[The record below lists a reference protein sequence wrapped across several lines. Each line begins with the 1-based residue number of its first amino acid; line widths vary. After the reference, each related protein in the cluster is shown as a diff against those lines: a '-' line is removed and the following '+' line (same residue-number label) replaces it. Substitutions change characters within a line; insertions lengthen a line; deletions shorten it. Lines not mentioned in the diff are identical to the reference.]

1 MNVPLRDMRRVL
13 MLVLLLLI
21 PSAWAGEGDDWTVEV
36 EDPFGNPISNCDVTL
51 SDPWTGSVLNEPVN
65 SMYQASAICEGY
77 VVMWHPPIPT
87 TQTIV
92 VLEAYPLV
100 EDLFSVEGAHTIQVL
115 GSTWEAPVIDGPV
128 EAPIGIPVLVIGDGG
143 SEVRHGQNQV
153 SIPNATIS
161 YNLSGNY
168 SEDISVS
175 AFHTGSG
182 QSIEWIDGNLTV
194 GEYGG
199 GWNARVMSNGMPK
212 GEAIWPPTIEWIN
225 AQLNHSAT
233 PGYANLEFTSSLTP
247 NENITGLWTASH
259 VFSDG
264 LGLPFIP
271 GVHAGIASQIDRF
284 LNGDVN
290 ELESLLET
298 VIYSNGREALCCIV
312 DDGPV
317 MFTSFEIDAEI
328 DLATGTW
335 GWNETGTITAVRSN
349 IDMLRLEVPFQN
361 DLRQT
366 TPLTI
371 TTDGN
376 WQYLSSPLGEWIDG
390 STANFTLLR
399 DDSSIS
405 GYYTITLGP
414 NSAPVVSMQEDYSLP
429 WENTS
434 YNFEAVIE
442 DAPLSVHTCDWDISG
457 SSQNIGVNLSSFAID
472 SIIPI
477 SVTCIDEGGL
487 SDSWNS
493 SYVLD
498 GGTPWINA
506 SDDVQIIE
514 PGLFDWD
521 LMVGDD
527 HDNDLR
533 VFWTSNK
540 SEDWW
545 YTGDVLHTSFSVDS
559 NLNSINDN
567 LSERHMARN
576 PVEYWLSAEVTDD
589 VGHST
594 NGNWTIRLSDT
605 TGPVI
610 LGSLEF
616 QNDGNEWLFSNMSY
630 RPGDRVRLNLTESF
644 DDHSSIDKINFTIET
659 DGEVYSELSWYEAQ
673 FWELPELGTGYH
685 QITIK
690 AYDELGNLASS
701 NLSIAISP
709 PIAKNLEVIDIS
721 SSAVEVEPGMNK
733 FWVTVQNNGAGTTE
747 FMLCSNDRCVNSIVG
762 PSSYSQNA
770 TAIVFIEA
778 DLDWFETFT
787 VELSYLDD
795 DNQMVVKHSTSDY
808 DAGAGLELIELLGIV
823 IVIGVAIAW
832 YRTRNEP
839 RF

>member
-1 MNVPLRDMRRVL
+1 
-13 MLVLLLLI
+13 
-21 PSAWAGEGDDWTVEV
+21 
-36 EDPFGNPISNCDVTL
+36 
-51 SDPWTGSVLNEPVN
+51 
-65 SMYQASAICEGY
+65 
-77 VVMWHPPIPT
+77 
-87 TQTIV
+87 
-92 VLEAYPLV
+92 
-100 EDLFSVEGAHTIQVL
+100 
-115 GSTWEAPVIDGPV
+115 
-128 EAPIGIPVLVIGDGG
+128 
-143 SEVRHGQNQV
+143 
-153 SIPNATIS
+153 
-161 YNLSGNY
+161 
-168 SEDISVS
+168 
-175 AFHTGSG
+175 
-182 QSIEWIDGNLTV
+182 
-194 GEYGG
+194 
-199 GWNARVMSNGMPK
+199 
-212 GEAIWPPTIEWIN
+212 
-225 AQLNHSAT
+225 
-233 PGYANLEFTSSLTP
+233 
-247 NENITGLWTASH
+247 
-259 VFSDG
+259 
-264 LGLPFIP
+264 
-271 GVHAGIASQIDRF
+271 
-284 LNGDVN
+284 
-290 ELESLLET
+290 
-298 VIYSNGREALCCIV
+298 
-312 DDGPV
+312 
-317 MFTSFEIDAEI
+317 
-328 DLATGTW
+328 
-335 GWNETGTITAVRSN
+335 
-349 IDMLRLEVPFQN
+349 
-361 DLRQT
+361 
-366 TPLTI
+366 
-371 TTDGN
+371 
-376 WQYLSSPLGEWIDG
+376 
-390 STANFTLLR
+390 
-399 DDSSIS
+399 
-405 GYYTITLGP
+405 
-414 NSAPVVSMQEDYSLP
+414 MQEDYSLP

-434 YNFEAVIE
+434 YDFEAVIE
-442 DAPLSVHTCDWDISG
+442 DAPLSVHACDWNISG

-477 SVTCIDEGGL
+477 SVTCMDEGGL
-487 SDSWNS
+487 SDSWNG

-527 HDNDLR
+527 HDNNLR

-545 YTGDVLHTSFSVDS
+545 YTGDILHTSFSVDS

-594 NGNWTIRLSDT
+594 NGNWTIRLSDN

-616 QNDGNEWLFSNMSY
+616 QNDENEWQFSNMSY
-630 RPGDRVRLNLTESF
+630 RPGDRIRLNLTESF
-644 DDHSSIDKINFTIET
+644 DDHSSIGKINFTIET
-659 DGEVYSELSWYEAQ
+659 GNEVYSELSWSEAQ

-690 AYDELGNLASS
+690 AYDEAGNLASS
-701 NLSIAISP
+701 NVSIAISP
-709 PIAKNLEVIDIS
+709 PIAKNLEIIDIS
-721 SSAVEVEPGMNK
+721 SSSVEVEPGMNK

-795 DNQMVVKHSTSDY
+795 DNQTVVKHSTSDY

-823 IVIGVAIAW
+823 VVIGVAIAW

>member
-1 MNVPLRDMRRVL
+1 MRRVL
-13 MLVLLLLI
+13 VLVLLLLI
-21 PSAWAGEGDDWTVEV
+21 PSAWADEGDTWTVEV
-36 EDPFGNPISNCDVTL
+36 EDPFGNPISDCDVTL
-51 SDPWTGSVLNEPVN
+51 NDPWTGGVLNDPVD
-65 SMYQASAICEGY
+65 SMYQPSATCEGY
-77 VVMWHPPIPT
+77 VVMWHPPIPS
-87 TQTIV
+87 TQTTV
-92 VLEAYPLV
+92 VLEAYPLI

-115 GSTWEAPVIDGPV
+115 GSTWESSVVDGSVDAPS
-128 EAPIGIPVLVIGDGG
+128 GIPVLVIGEGG
-143 SEVRHGQNQV
+143 SEVRYGQNQV

-161 YNLSGNY
+161 YNLSANY
-168 SEDISVS
+168 SEEISVL
-175 AFHTGSG
+175 ALHTGSG

-199 GWNARVMSNGMPK
+199 GWSARVMSNGMPR
-212 GEAIWPPTIEWIN
+212 GESTWPPTIEWIN
-225 AQLNHSAT
+225 AQLNHSISQ
-233 PGYANLEFTSSLTP
+233 GYANIEFTSNLTP
-247 NENITGLWTASH
+247 NENITGLWTANH

-290 ELESLLET
+290 ELEDLLET
-298 VIYSNGREALCCIV
+298 IIYSNGREALCCIV

-317 MFTSFEIDAEI
+317 MFTSFDVEAEI
-328 DLATGTW
+328 DLTTGTW
-335 GWNETGTITAVRSN
+335 GWNETGTITASRSN
-349 IDMLRLEVPFQN
+349 INMLRLEVPFQN

-376 WQYLSSPLGEWIDG
+376 WQYLSSPLDEWIDG
-390 STANFTLLR
+390 STANFTLTR

-414 NSAPVVSMQEDYSLP
+414 NSAPLVTMKEDYSLP

-434 YNFEAVIE
+434 YDFEAVIE
-442 DAPLSVHTCDWDISG
+442 DGPLSVHDCEWNISG

-487 SDSWNS
+487 LDSWNG

-498 GGTPWINA
+498 GGAPWINA
-506 SDDVQIIE
+506 SDDIQIIE
-514 PGLFDWD
+514 PGLFNWD
-521 LMVGDD
+521 LIVGDD
-527 HDNDLR
+527 HDDDLR
-533 VFWTSNK
+533 VLWTSNK

-545 YTGDVLHTSFSVDS
+545 YTGDVLQTSFSVDS

-567 LSERHMARN
+567 LSERQMARN
-576 PVEYWLSAEVTDD
+576 PVEYWLSVEVTDD

-594 NGNWTIRLSDT
+594 NGNWTIRLSDS

-616 QNDGNEWLFSNMSY
+616 KNAANEWEFSNTSY

-659 DGEVYSELSWYEAQ
+659 SDEVYSGLSWTEARY
-673 FWELPELGTGYH
+673 WEVPEFGTGYH
-685 QITIK
+685 QITVK
-690 AYDELGNLASS
+690 AYDEAGNLASS
-701 NLSIAISP
+701 NVGIAISP
-709 PIAKNLEVIDIS
+709 PMEKNLEVIDIS
-721 SSAVEVEPGMNK
+721 SSSVEVEPGMNQ

-747 FMLCSNDRCVNSIVG
+747 FILCSKGRCVESIVG
-762 PSSYSQNA
+762 PSSFSQNA
-770 TAIVFIEA
+770 TSIVFIKA
-778 DLDWFETFT
+778 DLDWFETFS

-795 DNQMVVKHSTSDY
+795 DNQTVVKHSVSDY

-823 IVIGVAIAW
+823 VVIGIAIVW
-832 YRTRNEP
+832 YRYRNEP

>member
-1 MNVPLRDMRRVL
+1 MNVPSGDMRRVL
-13 MLVLLLLI
+13 VLVLLLLI
-21 PSAWAGEGDDWTVEV
+21 PPVLADEGDAWTVEV
-36 EDPFGNPISNCDVTL
+36 EDPFGNPISDCDVTL
-51 SDPWTGSVLNEPVN
+51 SNPWTGGVLDEPVD
-65 SMYQASAICEGY
+65 SMYQPSAICDGY
-77 VVMWHPPIPT
+77 VVMWHPPIPA
-87 TQTIV
+87 TQTTV
-92 VLEAYPLV
+92 VLEAYPLI

-115 GSTWEAPVIDGPV
+115 GSTWEASVVDGSV
-128 EAPIGIPVLVIGDGG
+128 EAPSGTPVLVIGEGG
-143 SEVRHGQNQV
+143 SEVRYGQSQV

-161 YNLSGNY
+161 YNLSANY
-168 SEDISVS
+168 SEDISVL

-212 GEAIWPPTIEWIN
+212 GESTWPPTVEWIN
-225 AQLNHSAT
+225 TQLNHSIS
-233 PGYANLEFTSSLTP
+233 PGYANIEFTSSLTP
-247 NENITGLWTASH
+247 NENITGLWTANH
-259 VFSDG
+259 VFSNG

-290 ELESLLET
+290 ELENLLET
-298 VIYSNGREALCCIV
+298 IIYSNGREALCCIV
-312 DDGPV
+312 DDEPV
-317 MFTSFEIDAEI
+317 MFTSFEVEAEI

-335 GWNETGTITAVRSN
+335 GWNETGTITASRSYIN
-349 IDMLRLEVPFQN
+349 MLRLEVPFQN

-376 WQYLSSPLGEWIDG
+376 WQYLSSPLNEWIDG
-390 STANFTLLR
+390 STANFTLTR

-414 NSAPVVSMQEDYSLP
+414 NSAPLVSMQEDYSLP

-434 YNFEAVIE
+434 YDFEAVIE
-442 DAPLSVHTCDWDISG
+442 DAPLSVHDCEWNISG
-457 SSQNIGVNLSSFAID
+457 SSQNIGVNLSSFAVD
-472 SIIPI
+472 SMIPI

-487 SDSWNS
+487 LDSWNG

-498 GGTPWINA
+498 GGAPWINA
-506 SDDVQIIE
+506 TGDVQIIE

-527 HDNDLR
+527 HDDDLR

-545 YTGDVLHTSFSVDS
+545 YTGDVLQTSFSVDS

-567 LSERHMARN
+567 LSERQMSRN
-576 PVEYWLSAEVTDD
+576 PVEYWLSVEVTDD

-594 NGNWTIRLSDT
+594 NGNWTIRLSDSS
-605 TGPVI
+605 GPVI

-616 QNDGNEWLFSNMSY
+616 KNDANEWEFSNTSY
-630 RPGDRVRLNLTESF
+630 RPGDRIRLNLTESF

-659 DGEVYSELSWYEAQ
+659 SDEVYPGLSWTEARY
-673 FWELPELGTGYH
+673 WEVPELGTGYH
-685 QITIK
+685 QITVK
-690 AYDELGNLASS
+690 AYDEAGNLASS
-701 NLSIAISP
+701 NVGIAISP
-709 PIAKNLEVIDIS
+709 PIEKNLEIIDIS
-721 SSAVEVEPGMNK
+721 SSSVEVEPGMNQ

-747 FMLCSNDRCVNSIVG
+747 FILCSKDRCVESIVG
-762 PSSYSQNA
+762 PSSFSQNA
-770 TAIVFIEA
+770 TTIVFIKA
-778 DLDWFETFT
+778 DLDWFETFS

-795 DNQMVVKHSTSDY
+795 DNQTVVKHSVSDY

-823 IVIGVAIAW
+823 VLIGFVIVW
-832 YRTRNEP
+832 YRYRNEP

>member
-1 MNVPLRDMRRVL
+1 MRRVL
-13 MLVLLLLI
+13 VLVLLLLI
-21 PSAWAGEGDDWTVEV
+21 PSAWADEGDTWTVEV
-36 EDPFGNPISNCDVTL
+36 EDPFGNPISDCDVTL
-51 SDPWTGSVLNEPVN
+51 NDPWTGGVLNDPVD
-65 SMYQASAICEGY
+65 SMYQPSATCEGY
-77 VVMWHPPIPT
+77 VVMWHPPIPS
-87 TQTIV
+87 TQTTV
-92 VLEAYPLV
+92 VLEAYPLI

-115 GSTWEAPVIDGPV
+115 GSTWESSVVDGSVDAPS
-128 EAPIGIPVLVIGDGG
+128 GIPVLVIGEGG
-143 SEVRHGQNQV
+143 SEVRYGQNQV

-161 YNLSGNY
+161 YNLSANY
-168 SEDISVS
+168 SEEISVL
-175 AFHTGSG
+175 ALHTGSG

-199 GWNARVMSNGMPK
+199 GWSARVMSNGMPR
-212 GEAIWPPTIEWIN
+212 GESTWPPTIEWIN
-225 AQLNHSAT
+225 AQLNHSISQ
-233 PGYANLEFTSSLTP
+233 GYANIEFTSNLTP
-247 NENITGLWTASH
+247 NENITGLWTANH

-290 ELESLLET
+290 ELEDLLET
-298 VIYSNGREALCCIV
+298 IIYSNGREALCCIV

-317 MFTSFEIDAEI
+317 MFTSFDVEAEI
-328 DLATGTW
+328 DLTTGTW
-335 GWNETGTITAVRSN
+335 GWNETGTITASRSN
-349 IDMLRLEVPFQN
+349 INMLRLEVPFQN

-376 WQYLSSPLGEWIDG
+376 WQYLSSPLDEWIDG
-390 STANFTLLR
+390 STANFTLTR

-414 NSAPVVSMQEDYSLP
+414 NSAPLVTMKEDYSLP

-434 YNFEAVIE
+434 YDFEAVIE
-442 DAPLSVHTCDWDISG
+442 DGPLSVHDCEWNISG

-487 SDSWNS
+487 LDSWNG

-498 GGTPWINA
+498 GGAPWINA
-506 SDDVQIIE
+506 SDDIQIIE
-514 PGLFDWD
+514 PGLFNWD
-521 LMVGDD
+521 LIVGDD
-527 HDNDLR
+527 HDDDLR
-533 VFWTSNK
+533 VLWTSNK

-545 YTGDVLHTSFSVDS
+545 YTGDVLQTSFSVDS

-567 LSERHMARN
+567 LSERQMARN
-576 PVEYWLSAEVTDD
+576 PVEYWLSVEVTDD

-594 NGNWTIRLSDT
+594 NGNWTIRLSDS

-616 QNDGNEWLFSNMSY
+616 KNAANEWEFSNTSY

-659 DGEVYSELSWYEAQ
+659 SDEVYSGLSWTEARY
-673 FWELPELGTGYH
+673 WEVPEFGTGYH
-685 QITIK
+685 QITVK
-690 AYDELGNLASS
+690 AYDEAGNLASS
-701 NLSIAISP
+701 NVGIAISP
-709 PIAKNLEVIDIS
+709 PMEKNLEVIDIS
-721 SSAVEVEPGMNK
+721 SSSVEVEPGMNQ

-747 FMLCSNDRCVNSIVG
+747 FILCSKGRCVESIVG
-762 PSSYSQNA
+762 PSSFSQNA
-770 TAIVFIEA
+770 TSIVFIKA
-778 DLDWFETFT
+778 DLDWFETFS

-795 DNQMVVKHSTSDY
+795 DNQTVVKHSVSDY

-823 IVIGVAIAW
+823 VVIGIAIVW
-832 YRTRNEP
+832 HRYRNEP